1 MPGSARY
8 GAFMSGH
15 ALGKP
20 PWAEPAFLRNVQYAD
35 DRNLAARQSIYAY
48 SERQAD
54 LPALVIDSLRL
65 SGNEAVI
72 DIGCGN
78 GLYLAELARRRH
90 VGPVAG
96 LDLSPGM
103 LLAARER
110 ARHTRLVAGDAA
122 RLPLRDAAIDVAL
135 AMHMLYHVPDPASA
149 VAELRRVTRPGGA
162 VVIGL
167 NGDGHLAE
175 LRALVNAELARAYP
189 AVGHVVTDLIKLD
202 GAEPMLRR
210 AFGTVTRHDLTGKLL
225 LPGPRPAAD
234 YVLSLSLG
242 QPPEDQ
248 DRLAAAVTKSLHI
261 GERGV
266 FTVTTHCGWLICT

>member
-1 MPGSARY
+1 
-8 GAFMSGH
+8 MSDH
-15 ALGKP
+15 ERGKP
-20 PWAEPAFLRNVQYAD
+20 PWADPAYLRNVQYAD

-65 SGNEAVI
+65 SGNEAVV

-78 GLYLAELARRRH
+78 GLYLAELARRGH
-90 VGPVAG
+90 AGPVAG
-96 LDLSPGM
+96 ADMSPGM
-103 LLAARER
+103 LVAARER
-110 ARHTRLVAGDAA
+110 ARHARLFAGDAA
-122 RLPLRDAAIDVAL
+122 RLPLRDAAVDITL
-135 AMHMLYHVPDPASA
+135 AMHMLYHVPDPAGA
-149 VAELRRVTRPGGA
+149 VGELRRVTRPGGT

-167 NGDGHLAE
+167 NGDDHLAE
-175 LRALVNAELARAYP
+175 LRALINAELGMSYLAE
-189 AVGHVVTDLIKLD
+189 GHVVADRIKLD

-210 AFGTVTRHDLTGKLL
+210 AFSAVTRHDLNGRLR
-225 LPGPRPAAD
+225 LPGPEPVAD
-234 YVLSLSLG
+234 YVRSLSLG

-248 DRLAAAVTKSLHI
+248 ESLAAAVTRRLRV

>member
-1 MPGSARY
+1 M
-8 GAFMSGH
+8 
-15 ALGKP
+15 P
-20 PWAEPAFLRNVQYAD
+20 PWADPAFLRHVQYAD

-48 SERQAD
+48 SERPAD

-65 SGNEAVI
+65 SGNEAVA

-78 GLYLAELARRRH
+78 GLYLAELARRGH

-96 LDLSPGM
+96 VDLSPGM
-103 LLAARER
+103 LLAARES
-110 ARHTRLVAGDAA
+110 ARHARLLAGDAA
-122 RLPLRDAAIDVAL
+122 RLPLHDAALDVTI
-135 AMHMLYHVPDPASA
+135 AMHMLYHVPDPAAA
-149 VAELRRVTRPGGA
+149 VRELRRVTRPGGT

-167 NGDGHLAE
+167 NGDDHLAE
-175 LRALVNAELARAYP
+175 LRELVNAELSRSYP

-210 AFGTVTRHDLTGKLL
+210 AFPAVTRHDLIGKLR
-225 LPGPRPAAD
+225 LPGPQPVTD

-242 QPPEDQ
+242 QRPEDQ
-248 DRLAAAVTKSLHI
+248 ESLAAAVTSRLHT
-261 GERGV
+261 GESGI